1 MDRCCDAS
9 IPDIQQSRL
18 CATCGQAGRTV
29 GLITLKALL
38 RPAALERLNAGDHYF
53 CATAACPVVYFGG
66 GDVFP
71 HEDVLVPVFQ
81 KEPERRRTVC
91 YCFDVG
97 EDQVRT
103 EVETTGASA
112 SAERITGLVRD
123 ERCACE
129 LRNPRE
135 AVAWGSAGHC
145 AVHSGRPRSVAPVS
159 ARRRSH
165 GS

>member
-1 MDRCCDAS
+1 MDSCCDAS
-9 IPDIQQSRL
+9 GPDLPQSRL
-18 CATCGQAGRTV
+18 CAACGQAGRTV

-38 RPAALERLNAGDHYF
+38 RPAALEGLTAGDHYF

-71 HEDVLVPVFQ
+71 REDVLVPVFQ
-81 KEPERRRTVC
+81 KEPEGRRTVC

-97 EDQVRT
+97 EDQVRA

-112 SAERITGLVRD
+112 SAERITGLVKD

-129 LRNPRE
+129 LRNPQGGCCLGNVR
-135 AVAWGSAGHC
+135 AIVRSAQG
-145 AVHSGRPRSVAPVS
+145 APV
-159 ARRRSH
+159 A
-165 GS
+165 